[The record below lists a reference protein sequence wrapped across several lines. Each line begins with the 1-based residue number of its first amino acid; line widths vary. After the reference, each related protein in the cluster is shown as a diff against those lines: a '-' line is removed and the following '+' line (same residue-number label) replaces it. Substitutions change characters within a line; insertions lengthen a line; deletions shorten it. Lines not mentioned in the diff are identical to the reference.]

1 MGGAGKYRV
10 YALVLFCWGVIPGL
24 PLDPPSRQRRFR
36 VGSRVKS
43 GMMSEGAATVTRPT
57 RSIDASAWS
66 RFA

>member
-43 GMMSEGAATVTRPT
+43 GMTSEGAAVTRPT